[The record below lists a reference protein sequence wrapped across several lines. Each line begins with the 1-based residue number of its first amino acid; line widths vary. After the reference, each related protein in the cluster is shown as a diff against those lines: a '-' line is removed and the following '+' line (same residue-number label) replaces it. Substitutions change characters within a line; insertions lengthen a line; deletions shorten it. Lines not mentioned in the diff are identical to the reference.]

1 MHKFQN
7 VVVNSINRRP
17 FKIAERDSSGD
28 VVWEDREAGL
38 VKSKDGTVA
47 DVLKMLITM
56 MPPEVTTRQDSI
68 HGDRLWGQLT
78 ESERNRLDTDE
89 TSAILEIEDAEYD
102 WIFKSLEDDNK
113 GSKIFLM
120 NSYRVERSIRNAE
133 IKEGD
138 DPPKP
143 TKVNDKSSS

>member
-17 FKIAERDSSGD
+17 FKIAERDASGE

-68 HGDRLWGQLT
+68 HGDRLWGQLSA
-78 ESERNRLDTDE
+78 SELTRISKDD

-102 WIFKSLEDDNK
+102 WIFKSLEDDSK

-133 IKEGD
+133 VKEGD

>member
-47 DVLKMLITM
+47 DILKMLITM
-56 MPPEVTTRQDSI
+56 MPNEVTTRQDSI

-120 NSYRVERSIRNAE
+120 NSYRIERSLRNAE
-133 IKEGD
+133 VKEGD